1 MFSHCDLAKRALYIA
16 MLLVS
21 ILIGAAAD
29 SAQCADRSLADSIES
44 DLQSGG
50 RQRRGA
56 VSEFSTKSREIIERA
71 FEERKRRG
79 PSLLEENELYEV
91 SDALPQRD
99 LEVFFEFDSAEISPR
114 AVEVLD
120 ALGEAL
126 SRDSLKN
133 SRVLINGHTDK
144 VGSWDYNKDLSQ
156 RRADA
161 VARYLV
167 EKFELDPANFLA
179 TGYSFDKLKN
189 ASNPLDPENRRVQ
202 VVNAG
207 HR

>member
-1 MFSHCDLAKRALYIA
+1 MFSHRHLAKRALYIA
-16 MLLVS
+16 MLLAF

-29 SAQCADRSLADSIES
+29 SAQCADRSLVDSIES

-56 VSEFSTKSREIIERA
+56 ISESSTKSMEIIERA
-71 FEERKRRG
+71 FEERKQRG
-79 PSLLEENELYEV
+79 PTLLEENQLYEV

-114 AVEVLD
+114 AIGVLN

-133 SRVLINGHTDK
+133 SRMLINGHTDK